1 MFSGGADC
9 LGDGP
14 QLQCRSLCVVGQ
26 LMSQSINIAVIGATS
41 NVGEALVEL
50 LEEREFPVK
59 DLHLLASSESAGQSL
74 SFRGR
79 QVRVRSLDAFDFT
92 QVQLAFFAA
101 GSDVTRSH
109 HERVVAAGCS
119 VIDLSAAFS
128 LEQAPCVLPEL
139 GAAGLPALTKP
150 WCVSAPT
157 PSAVACALVL
167 ATLRP
172 VLQPQQLQVTAM
184 LSISTLGRSGVQELA
199 RQTAELLN
207 GRPLESK
214 AVDRQIAFNLLA
226 QVGEVDDHGHAQ
238 LEKRLVAEIQ
248 QLLSLPGLP
257 VAATCA
263 LVPVFFGDS
272 LALGVYADSAIDI
285 STVLQLLEVAPGIEL
300 VEVGDYPTAVG
311 DAVGQDQV
319 YVGRVRRGVSDPRQL
334 NLWIASDNVRKGA
347 ALNALQIA
355 ELLIKHYL

>member
-1 MFSGGADC
+1 
-9 LGDGP
+9 
-14 QLQCRSLCVVGQ
+14 
-26 LMSQSINIAVIGATS
+26 MSQSINIAVIGATS
-41 NVGEALVEL
+41 NVGAALVEL
-50 LEEREFPVK
+50 LEERDFPIK

-101 GSDVTRSH
+101 GSEVTRTH

-128 LEQAPCVLPEL
+128 LDQAPCVLPEL
-139 GAAGLPALTKP
+139 GAEGLPALTRP

-167 ATLRP
+167 AALKP

-207 GRPLESK
+207 ARPLEPK
-214 AVDRQIAFNLLA
+214 TVDRQIAFNLLA
-226 QVGEVDDHGHAQ
+226 QVGEVDEQGHAQ
-238 LEKRLVAEIQ
+238 LEKRLAAEIR
-248 QLLSLPGLP
+248 QLLSLPELP

-272 LALGVYADSAIDI
+272 LALGVYADSDIDI
-285 STVLQLLEVAPGIEL
+285 SAVQQLLEVAQGIEL
-300 VEVGDYPTAVG
+300 VEAGDYPTVVG

-319 YVGRVRRGVSDPRQL
+319 YVGRIRRGVSDPRQL
-334 NLWIASDNVRKGA
+334 NLWIASDTVRKGA
-347 ALNALQIA
+347 ALNAVQIA

>member
-1 MFSGGADC
+1 MFSGGANC

-92 QVQLAFFAA
+92 QVQLAFFVA

-172 VLQPQQLQVTAM
+172 VLRPQQLQVTAM

-207 GRPLESK
+207 GRPLEPNT
-214 AVDRQIAFNLLA
+214 VDRQIAFNLLA
-226 QVGEVDDHGHAQ
+226 QVGEVDDQGHAQ
-238 LEKRLVAEIQ
+238 LEKRLAAEIQ
-248 QLLSLPGLP
+248 QLLSLPELP

-272 LALGVYADSAIDI
+272 LALGVYADSDIDI
-285 STVLQLLEVAPGIEL
+285 SAVLQLLEVAPGIEL
-300 VEVGDYPTAVG
+300 VEAGDYPTAVG

-319 YVGRVRRGVSDPRQL
+319 YVGRVRRGVSDPGQL

-347 ALNALQIA
+347 ALNAVQIA

>member
-1 MFSGGADC
+1 
-9 LGDGP
+9 
-14 QLQCRSLCVVGQ
+14 
-26 LMSQSINIAVIGATS
+26 MSQSINIAVIGATS
-41 NVGEALVEL
+41 SVGEALVEL
-50 LEEREFPVK
+50 LEERDFPVK
-59 DLHLLASSESAGQSL
+59 DLHLLASNESAGQSL

-101 GSDVTRSH
+101 GSEVTRTH
-109 HERVVAAGCS
+109 QERVVAAGCS

-128 LEQAPCVLPEL
+128 LDQAPCVLPEL
-139 GAAGLPALTKP
+139 GAEGLPALTRP

-167 ATLRP
+167 AALKP
-172 VLQPQQLQVTAM
+172 VLKPQQLQVTAM

-207 GRPLESK
+207 ARPLEPK
-214 AVDRQIAFNLLA
+214 TVDRQIAFNLLA
-226 QVGEVDDHGHAQ
+226 QVGEVDDQGHAQ
-238 LEKRLVAEIQ
+238 LEKRLAAEVR
-248 QLLSLPGLP
+248 QLMSLPELP

-272 LALGVYADSAIDI
+272 LAMGVYADSDIDI
-285 STVLQLLEVAPGIEL
+285 SAVRQLLEVAQGIEL
-300 VEVGDYPTAVG
+300 VEAGDYPTAVG

-347 ALNALQIA
+347 ALNAVQIA

>member
-1 MFSGGADC
+1 
-9 LGDGP
+9 
-14 QLQCRSLCVVGQ
+14 
-26 LMSQSINIAVIGATS
+26 MSQSINIAVIGATS
-41 NVGEALVEL
+41 SVGEALVEL
-50 LEEREFPVK
+50 LEERDFPVK
-59 DLHLLASSESAGQSL
+59 DLHLLASNESAGQSL

-101 GSDVTRSH
+101 GSEVTRTH
-109 HERVVAAGCS
+109 QERVVAAGCS

-128 LEQAPCVLPEL
+128 LDQAPCVLPEL
-139 GAAGLPALTKP
+139 GAEGLPALTRP

-167 ATLRP
+167 AALKP
-172 VLQPQQLQVTAM
+172 VLKPQQLQVTAM

-207 GRPLESK
+207 ARPLEPK
-214 AVDRQIAFNLLA
+214 TVDRQIAFNLLA
-226 QVGEVDDHGHAQ
+226 QVGEVDDQGHAQ
-238 LEKRLVAEIQ
+238 LEKRLAAEVR
-248 QLLSLPGLP
+248 QLMSLPELP

-272 LALGVYADSAIDI
+272 LALGVYADSDIDI
-285 STVLQLLEVAPGIEL
+285 SAVQQLLEVAQGIEL
-300 VEVGDYPTAVG
+300 VEAGDYPTAVG

-319 YVGRVRRGVSDPRQL
+319 YVGRIRRGVSDPRQL

-347 ALNALQIA
+347 ALNAVQIA

>member
-1 MFSGGADC
+1 
-9 LGDGP
+9 
-14 QLQCRSLCVVGQ
+14 
-26 LMSQSINIAVIGATS
+26 MSQPINVALIGATG

-50 LEEREFPVK
+50 LEEREFPIR

-79 QVRVRSLDAFDFT
+79 QVRVRLLESFDFS

-101 GSDVTRSH
+101 GAEVTCACR
-109 HERVVAAGCS
+109 ERVLVAGCS
-119 VIDLSAAFS
+119 LIDLSAALP

-139 GAAGLPALTKP
+139 GVDGLPALTRP

-167 ATLRP
+167 AALKP
-172 VLQPQQLQVTAM
+172 VLNPQRLQLTAM
-184 LSISTLGRSGVQELA
+184 LAISTLGRGGVQELA

-207 GRPLESK
+207 ARPLEPRT
-214 AVDRQIAFNLLA
+214 VDRQVAFNLLA
-226 QVGEVDDHGHAQ
+226 QIGEVDEQGHAQ
-238 LEKRLVAEIQ
+238 LEKRLAEEVR
-248 QLLSLPGLP
+248 QLLGLPGLP

-263 LVPVFFGDS
+263 LAPVFFGDS
-272 LALGVYADSAIDI
+272 LAVGVQSDADID
-285 STVLQLLEVAPGIEL
+285 VAAVQQLLEAAPGIEL
-300 VEVGDYPTAVG
+300 VEAGDYPTAVG
-311 DAVGQDQV
+311 DAVGQDKV
-319 YVGRVRRGVSDPRQL
+319 YVGRVRRGVGDSTQL

-347 ALNALQIA
+347 ALNAVQIA

>member
-1 MFSGGADC
+1 
-9 LGDGP
+9 
-14 QLQCRSLCVVGQ
+14 
-26 LMSQSINIAVIGATS
+26 MSQSINIAVIGATS

-207 GRPLESK
+207 ARPLEPK
-214 AVDRQIAFNLLA
+214 TVDRQIAFNLLA
-226 QVGEVDDHGHAQ
+226 QVGEVDDQGHAQ
-238 LEKRLVAEIQ
+238 LEKRLAAEIQ
-248 QLLSLPGLP
+248 QLLGLPGLP

-272 LALGVYADSAIDI
+272 LALGVYADSDIDI
-285 STVLQLLEVAPGIEL
+285 NAVQQLLEVAQGIEL

-347 ALNALQIA
+347 ALNAVQIA

>member
-101 GSDVTRSH
+101 GSEVTRSH

-128 LEQAPCVLPEL
+128 LQQAPCVLPEL
-139 GAAGLPALTKP
+139 GAAGLPVLTKP

-167 ATLRP
+167 AALKP
-172 VLQPQQLQVTAM
+172 VLQPRQLQVTAM

-207 GRPLESK
+207 ARPLEPK

-226 QVGEVDDHGHAQ
+226 QVGEVDDQGHAQ
-238 LEKRLVAEIQ
+238 LEKRLAAEIQ
-248 QLLSLPGLP
+248 QLLSLPELP

-272 LALGVYADSAIDI
+272 LALGVYADSDIDI
-285 STVLQLLEVAPGIEL
+285 SAAQQLLEVAPGIEL
-300 VEVGDYPTAVG
+300 VEPGDYPTAVG

-319 YVGRVRRGVSDPRQL
+319 YVGRVRCGVSDPRQL

-347 ALNALQIA
+347 ALNAVQIA

>member
-1 MFSGGADC
+1 
-9 LGDGP
+9 
-14 QLQCRSLCVVGQ
+14 
-26 LMSQSINIAVIGATS
+26 MSQSINIAVIGATS

-59 DLHLLASSESAGQSL
+59 DLHLLASNESAGQSL

-101 GSDVTRSH
+101 GSEVTSTH
-109 HERVVAAGCS
+109 QERVVAAGCS
-119 VIDLSAAFS
+119 VVDLSAAFS
-128 LEQAPCVLPEL
+128 LDQAPCVLPEL
-139 GAAGLPALTKP
+139 GAEGLPALTRP

-167 ATLRP
+167 AALKP
-172 VLQPQQLQVTAM
+172 VLKPQQLQVTAM

-207 GRPLESK
+207 GRPLEPK
-214 AVDRQIAFNLLA
+214 TVDRQIAFNLLA
-226 QVGEVDDHGHAQ
+226 QVGEVDDQGHAQ
-238 LEKRLVAEIQ
+238 LEKRLAAEIR
-248 QLLSLPGLP
+248 QLLSLPELP

-272 LALGVYADSAIDI
+272 LALGVYADSDIDI
-285 STVLQLLEVAPGIEL
+285 SAVQQLLEVAQGIEL
-300 VEVGDYPTAVG
+300 VEAGDYPTAVG
-311 DAVGQDQV
+311 DAVGQDRV
-319 YVGRVRRGVSDPRQL
+319 YVGRIRRGVSDPRQL

-347 ALNALQIA
+347 ALNAVQIA

>member
-1 MFSGGADC
+1 
-9 LGDGP
+9 
-14 QLQCRSLCVVGQ
+14 
-26 LMSQSINIAVIGATS
+26 MSQPINIAVIGATS

-50 LEEREFPVK
+50 LEEREFPVQ

-79 QVRVRSLDAFDFT
+79 QVRVRSLDAFNFA

-101 GSDVTRSH
+101 GAEVTRTCR
-109 HERVVAAGCS
+109 ERVLAAGCS
-119 VIDLSAAFS
+119 LIDLSAALS
-128 LEQAPCVLPEL
+128 LDQAPCVLPER
-139 GAAGLPALTKP
+139 GAEGLPALTRP

-167 ATLRP
+167 ATLKP
-172 VLQPQQLQVTAM
+172 VLQPQRLQVTAM

-214 AVDRQIAFNLLA
+214 TMDRQIAFNLLA
-226 QVGEVDDHGHAQ
+226 QVGAVDDQGHAQ
-238 LEKRLVAEIQ
+238 LEVRLAAELQ
-248 QLLSLPGLP
+248 QLLGLPALP

-272 LALGVYADSAIDI
+272 LAVGVQSDADID
-285 STVLQLLEVAPGIEL
+285 VLAVQQLLEAEQGIEL
-300 VEVGDYPTAVG
+300 VEAGDYPTAVG

-347 ALNALQIA
+347 ALNAVQIA

>member
-1 MFSGGADC
+1 
-9 LGDGP
+9 
-14 QLQCRSLCVVGQ
+14 
-26 LMSQSINIAVIGATS
+26 MSQSINIAVIGATS

-101 GSDVTRSH
+101 GSEVTRTH
-109 HERVVAAGCS
+109 QERVVAADCS

-128 LEQAPCVLPEL
+128 LDQAPCVLPEL
-139 GAAGLPALTKP
+139 GAEGLPALTKP

-167 ATLRP
+167 AALKP
-172 VLQPQQLQVTAM
+172 VLKPQQLQVTAM

-207 GRPLESK
+207 GRPLEPK
-214 AVDRQIAFNLLA
+214 TVDRQIAFNLLA
-226 QVGEVDDHGHAQ
+226 QVGEVDDQGHAQ
-238 LEKRLVAEIQ
+238 LEKRLAAEIR
-248 QLLSLPGLP
+248 QLLSLPELP

-272 LALGVYADSAIDI
+272 LALGVYADSDIDI
-285 STVLQLLEVAPGIEL
+285 SAVQQLLEVAQGIEL
-300 VEVGDYPTAVG
+300 VEAGDYPTAVG

-319 YVGRVRRGVSDPRQL
+319 YVGRIRRGVSDPRQL

-347 ALNALQIA
+347 ALNAVQIA

>member
-92 QVQLAFFAA
+92 QVQLAFFVA
-101 GSDVTRSH
+101 GSEVTRSH

-172 VLQPQQLQVTAM
+172 VLRPQQLQVTAM

-207 GRPLESK
+207 GRPLEPNT
-214 AVDRQIAFNLLA
+214 VDRQIAFNLLA
-226 QVGEVDDHGHAQ
+226 QVGEVDDHGHAR
-238 LEKRLVAEIQ
+238 LEKRLAAEIQ
-248 QLLSLPGLP
+248 QLLSLPELP

-272 LALGVYADSAIDI
+272 LALGVYADSDVDI
-285 STVLQLLEVAPGIEL
+285 SAVLQLLEVALGIEL
-300 VEVGDYPTAVG
+300 VEAGDYPTAVG

-347 ALNALQIA
+347 ALNAVQIA